1 MNAMSISQKL
11 IAAFMVTIILPI
23 LVIAILMIN
32 QVRQLAYDNFAS
44 ANTRE
49 VTQIDNA
56 INLLFDEITKDI
68 NFLAQ
73 TQQVKAAKTDIT
85 TYMANSTKTAMTS
98 LQNSKTEANI
108 YQLFRDFGDTHDGIS
123 YIYAGNEEGGY
134 IQWPQGNVSANY
146 DARTRPWYTT
156 GKNAN
161 GKTVRTQAYYWEPDD
176 AVIVSTV
183 TAFQDDAGRFAGVT
197 GMDVSLAGLTQ
208 MVRKI
213 KLGETG
219 YLMLVEDSGNILVD
233 AKHPENNFKQ
243 INQVKN
249 GIYND
254 IANSSSGFT
263 EIDIDDE
270 TYLANVYTSPR
281 LNWKFVGFINKSEAL
296 SDATTMTWTIIL
308 IGLTLIG
315 IFSALAVY
323 VARLISTPIITV
335 TKGLEDISQGEGDL
349 TKQLAVLSADETGQL
364 AESFNQFITTIR
376 ELVVEIN
383 NSATQ
388 VNESANSTN
397 DISQLL
403 NKAIHHQQE
412 ALEMAATAINEMAA
426 TANEVAQSCSNAA
439 DSANNTKQASEN
451 GRLVIEKAVASV
463 EQLSRAIMS
472 ASDNIQQLDT
482 ESQNIMSILG
492 VIRGIAE
499 QTNLLALNA
508 AIEAARA
515 GEQGRGFAV
524 VADEVRAL
532 SKRTS
537 ESTEEI
543 ATQLDRLR
551 NMTQG
556 ASKDMN
562 ESLESS
568 SQTVEFTQSV
578 QQEFNQISNSVD
590 MISDLNTQIAT
601 AAEEQQHVAEDI
613 SRNIVDIK
621 NSADDIS
628 NTANDAGTNATN
640 LTNLS
645 EGLSTLVNKFRT

>member
-1 MNAMSISQKL
+1 MIS
-11 IAAFMVTIILPI
+11 IILPI

-32 QVRQLAYDNFAS
+32 QIRQLAYDNFSS
-44 ANTRE
+44 ANSRE

-68 NFLAQ
+68 NYLAR
-73 TQQVKAAKTDIT
+73 TEQVVAASTNIK
-85 TYMANSTKTAMTS
+85 TYMSNSTKTAMTS
-98 LQNSKTEANI
+98 LQNGETEASI
-108 YQLFRDFGDTHDGIS
+108 YQLFKEFGDTHNGIS

-134 IQWPQGNVSANY
+134 IQWPQGDVSANY
-146 DARTRPWYTT
+146 DSRARPWYTT
-156 GKNAN
+156 GKSAS

-183 TAFQDDAGRFAGVT
+183 TAFNNTNGQFAGVT

-208 MVRKI
+208 MVKKI

-219 YLMLVEDSGNILVD
+219 YLMLVEDTGNILVD
-233 AKHPENNFKQ
+233 AKHPQNNFKQ
-243 INQVKN
+243 INQVQQ
-249 GIYND
+249 GMYND
-254 IANSSSGFT
+254 IARLSSGFT
-263 EIDIDDE
+263 EVEIGDE
-270 TYLANVYTSPR
+270 TYLANVYTSPK
-281 LNWKFVGFINKSEAL
+281 LKWKFVGLIQKSEAL

-315 IFSALAVY
+315 IFSALAIY

-335 TKGLEDISQGEGDL
+335 TQGLEDISQGEGDL
-349 TKQLAVLSADETGQL
+349 TKQLVVLSSDETGRL
-364 AESFNQFITTIR
+364 AESFNQFLTTIK

-388 VNESANSTN
+388 VNESANGTN

-403 NKAIHHQQE
+403 NKAIQHQQE

-439 DSANNTKQASEN
+439 DSANSTKQASEN
-451 GRLVIEKAVASV
+451 GRLVIDKAVSSV
-463 EQLSRAIMS
+463 EQLSGAIMS
-472 ASDNIQQLDT
+472 ASENIQQLDS

-556 ASKDMN
+556 VSKDMY
-562 ESLESS
+562 ESLENS

-578 QQEFNQISNSVD
+578 QQEFNQISESVD
-590 MISDLNTQIAT
+590 LISDLNTQIAT

-628 NTANDAGTNATN
+628 ETANNAGSNATN
-640 LTNLS
+640 LTSLS
-645 EGLSTLVNKFRT
+645 EGLSMLVNKFKTW